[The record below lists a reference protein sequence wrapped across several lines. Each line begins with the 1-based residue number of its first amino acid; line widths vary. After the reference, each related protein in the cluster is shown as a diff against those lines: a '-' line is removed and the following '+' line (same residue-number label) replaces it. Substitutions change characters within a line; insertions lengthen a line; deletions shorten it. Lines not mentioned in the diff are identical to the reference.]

1 MENRPKRRK
10 HRDNPY
16 TLENLGNGK
25 YVVTFKDGTNKLKVV
40 EISEKIY
47 QTMNSFE
54 LDDISE
60 LNEFD
65 RHIEHSEVFE
75 NNLNDRAMDKPISL
89 EDEVIR
95 KTSFDE
101 LKKAINMLPEVQKR
115 RIKKYYFEDKTERQI
130 ADEENATQ
138 QSVHIILERA
148 LENLKKIL
156 KN

>member
-40 EISEKIY
+40 EISEKIF

-75 NNLNDRAMDKPISL
+75 NNLNERVMDKPISL
-89 EDEVIR
+89 EDEIIR
-95 KTSFDE
+95 KASFDE

-115 RIKKYYFEDKTERQI
+115 RIKMYYFDELSVYQI
-130 ADEENATQ
+130 ADMEHSSHQAISKSLGLAIQ
-138 QSVHIILERA
+138 K
-148 LENLKKIL
+148 LKEIL